1 MKIKKFL
8 NTILLFE
15 IIFLLQQNIFA
26 AGDEL
31 NTVMSIMLVFTV
43 IIIAATLWL
52 SVVYSEKNDNE
63 GKAFLNPY
71 RKFMKMLTKSTPIEN
86 EKDILLDHEYDG
98 IKELDSKVPPWFAFL
113 FYGTIVFSIIYMIR
127 FHVIGS
133 GDVQAEEYLE
143 EIRAAQV
150 ERQILIK
157 TGAFLNEETV
167 TFTKDAGALSNG
179 KDIFIKNCAA
189 CHAND
194 GGGLVGPNLT
204 DEYWINGGGI
214 KNVFKVIKYGV
225 PAKGMISWQ
234 TQLSPTQMQEVA
246 SYILTLEGTEPA
258 NPKQPEG
265 EKWIEPKEEETKS

>member
-1 MKIKKFL
+1 MKIKKFF
-8 NTILLFE
+8 NVILLFQ
-15 IIFLLQQNIFA
+15 IIFLFQQNIFA
-26 AGDEL
+26 AGEVLDK
-31 NTVMSIMLVFTV
+31 VMPIMLAITILV
-43 IIIAATLWL
+43 IALTMWL
-52 SVVYSEKNDNE
+52 SVVYSEKEDFD
-63 GKAFLNPY
+63 GKAFLEPFK
-71 RKFMKMLTKSTPIEN
+71 KFTNMITKSTPIEN
-86 EKDILLDHEYDG
+86 EKDILLDHDYDG
-98 IKELDSKVPPWFAFL
+98 IKELDSKIPPWFSFL
-113 FYGTIVFSIIYMIR
+113 LYGTIVFAVIYMIR

-133 GDVQAEEYLE
+133 GNVQEEEYLE
-143 EIRAAQV
+143 EMKQAQV

-167 TFTKDAGALSNG
+167 TVTSDAGALSNG

-234 TQLSPTQMQEVA
+234 TQLSPTQMQEVG
-246 SYILTLEGTEPA
+246 SYILSLQGTQPA
-258 NPKQPEG
+258 NPKPIEG
-265 EKWIEPKEEETKS
+265 EKWVEPVEEETKS